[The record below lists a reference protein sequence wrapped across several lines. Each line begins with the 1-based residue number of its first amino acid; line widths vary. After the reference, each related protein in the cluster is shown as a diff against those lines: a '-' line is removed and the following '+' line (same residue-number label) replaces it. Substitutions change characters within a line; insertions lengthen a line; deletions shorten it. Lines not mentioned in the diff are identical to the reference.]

1 MISKT
6 FEWYRIVSPTPSSQ
20 AVEARTKAAEELI
33 GEISAQDKHVA
44 LALAQGVACEFDGSG
59 SEAAT
64 FEWLLRKLKLKDPAV
79 SENLSEN
86 QLEVRSIAAITLGE
100 LLFKSEPEGLA
111 VLAAS
116 GLVSAMTSRP
126 LPKERYLRAMLEE
139 LSRLAIE
146 LIEKTAE
153 TRRKRSILSPLK
165 LTIPDLPSAQKA
177 IQQLQ
182 TQITELEQNAAMD
195 REEIS
200 LFWFM
205 ATGFSTKKGKP
216 FSALPVSVAAV
227 HAALD
232 VGRCVLAPAPL
243 NCFEILTSIVE
254 SKRKPE
260 ECDAI
265 ALKDQFAHWSA
276 DEWEAISGA
285 DSLDEQLALNFPVVF
300 PITWIA
306 NRMREAQSQ
315 PNWTECKKMTRLRGE
330 AKLTASAI
338 ARQLLSE
345 KLAVSIASETI
356 G

>member
-33 GEISAQDKHVA
+33 GEISAQDKDAVF
-44 LALAQGVACEFDGSG
+44 ALAQGVACEFNGS
-59 SEAAT
+59 SSQAAT

-79 SENLSEN
+79 SEDRSEN
-86 QLEVRSIAAITLGE
+86 QLEVRCIAAVTLGE
-100 LLFKSEPEGLA
+100 LLFRSEPEGLA

-116 GLVSAMTSRP
+116 GFVSAMTSRP

-139 LSRLAIE
+139 LSRLAID
-146 LIEKTAE
+146 LIERTAE
-153 TRRKRSILSPLK
+153 ARRKRSTLSQLK
-165 LTIPDLPSAQKA
+165 VTVADFPSAQQA
-177 IQQLQ
+177 IQRLQ
-182 TQITELEQNAAMD
+182 NQIIELEQNAAMD

-205 ATGFSTKKGKP
+205 ATGFSTKKAQLY
-216 FSALPVSVAAV
+216 SSLPVSVAAV

-232 VGRCVLAPAPL
+232 VDRCVIAPAPL
-243 NCFEILTSIVE
+243 NCFEILASIVD
-254 SKRKPE
+254 SKRNPE
-260 ECDAI
+260 ECGAI
-265 ALKDQFAHWSA
+265 ALKDQLAHWSA
-276 DEWEAISGA
+276 DEWQAVS
-285 DSLDEQLALNFPVVF
+285 DSDSMDAQLALKFPVVF
-300 PITWIA
+300 PLTWIG

-315 PNWTECKKMTRLRGE
+315 PNWTECKKMTHLRGE
-330 AKLTASAI
+330 AKLSASAI

-345 KLAVSIASETI
+345 KITVSIARETI